1 MNSTNSTQPLI
12 TPREKQV
19 LSLLAEGLTYGSI
32 ARRLGIS
39 PHTVDTHLR
48 RLREKTG
55 AANRM
60 QLAVLSHVLGNDSM
74 RSAG

>member
-1 MNSTNSTQPLI
+1 MSSTNSTQPLI

-39 PHTVDTHLR
+39 PRTVDTHLR
-48 RLREKTG
+48 RLRAKTG

-60 QLAVLSHVLGNDSM
+60 QLAVMSHLWGNSSM
-74 RSAG
+74 QSAG